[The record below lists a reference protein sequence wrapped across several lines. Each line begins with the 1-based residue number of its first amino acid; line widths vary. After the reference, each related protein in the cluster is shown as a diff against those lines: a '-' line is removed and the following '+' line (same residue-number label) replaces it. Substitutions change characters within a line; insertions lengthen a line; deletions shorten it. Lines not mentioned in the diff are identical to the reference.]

1 MRLQDEGDE
10 EPKRLGSTPCNSLG
24 AEEAAGLE
32 EPLSRI
38 LGIQDNAR
46 SLIQGDG
53 DALLSRTDVRNE
65 AISGKDASTDV
76 VVRRHRLSARTKF
89 DLVFDTGLFVAFAI
103 AYAEDFTGL
112 SLHEWFGIAF
122 GVALLFHFSL
132 HWEWVVRTTKGMLT
146 TSGRRRVMWLVNLAL
161 LGDLMLCIGSGILI
175 TGWRVFGVVFNSNT
189 FWNNLHGTTAGV
201 AIALIGIHIG
211 LDWRWIANAS
221 RRMTR
226 RSPRR
231 VGGTINED

>member
-1 MRLQDEGDE
+1 M
-10 EPKRLGSTPCNSLG
+10 
-24 AEEAAGLE
+24 
-32 EPLSRI
+32 
-38 LGIQDNAR
+38 
-46 SLIQGDG
+46 
-53 DALLSRTDVRNE
+53 SRTDVRNE
-65 AISGKDASTDV
+65 AIIKNDASTV
-76 VVRRHRLSARTKF
+76 VARRHRLSTRTKF
-89 DLVFDTGLFVAFAI
+89 DLVFDTVLFVAFAI

-175 TGWRVFGVVFNSNT
+175 TGWRVFGVVFDSNE

-211 LDWRWIANAS
+211 LDWRWITNAF

-231 VGGTINED
+231 IGGTIDED

>member
-1 MRLQDEGDE
+1 L
-10 EPKRLGSTPCNSLG
+10 
-24 AEEAAGLE
+24 
-32 EPLSRI
+32 
-38 LGIQDNAR
+38 
-46 SLIQGDG
+46 
-53 DALLSRTDVRNE
+53 
-65 AISGKDASTDV
+65 
-76 VVRRHRLSARTKF
+76 
-89 DLVFDTGLFVAFAI
+89 FDTVLFVAFAI

-132 HWEWVVRTTKGMLT
+132 HWEWVVRTSKGMLR

-175 TGWRVFGVVFNSNT
+175 TGWRVFGAVFNSNA

-211 LDWRWIANAS
+211 LDWRWITNAF

-226 RSPRR
+226 RSPRH
-231 VGGTINED
+231 VGGTIDED

>member
-1 MRLQDEGDE
+1 MSHAD
-10 EPKRLGSTPCNSLG
+10 
-24 AEEAAGLE
+24 
-32 EPLSRI
+32 I
-38 LGIQDNAR
+38 
-46 SLIQGDG
+46 
-53 DALLSRTDVRNE
+53 RNE
-65 AISGKDASTDV
+65 ASGGRDASTV
-76 VVRRHRLSARTKF
+76 ATRRRRLSARTQF
-89 DLVFDTGLFVAFAI
+89 DLVFDMVLFIAFAI

-112 SLHEWFGIAF
+112 TLHEWFGIAF

-175 TGWRVFGVVFNSNT
+175 TGWRVFGVAFNSSE

-201 AIALIGIHIG
+201 AIALVGIHIG
-211 LDWRWIANAS
+211 LDSRWITNCF

-226 RSPRR
+226 VSRR
-231 VGGTINED
+231 RMGGTIDED

>member
-1 MRLQDEGDE
+1 V
-10 EPKRLGSTPCNSLG
+10 SH
-24 AEEAAGLE
+24 
-32 EPLSRI
+32 
-38 LGIQDNAR
+38 
-46 SLIQGDG
+46 
-53 DALLSRTDVRNE
+53 TDVRNE
-65 AISGKDASTDV
+65 PIGEKDASALV
-76 VVRRHRLSARTKF
+76 ARPHRLSARTKF
-89 DLVFDTGLFVAFAI
+89 DLVFDTVLFVAFSI

-132 HWEWVVRTTKGMLT
+132 HWEWVVRTTKGLLA

-175 TGWRVFGVVFNSNT
+175 TGWRVFGVVFNSNV

-201 AIALIGIHIG
+201 AIALIGIHVG
-211 LDWRWIANAS
+211 LDWRWIRNAF
-221 RRMTR
+221 RRMTK

-231 VGGTINED
+231 IEGTIDDD